1 MVTDVDMYMGV
12 TTAGVR
18 GADGARRPTA
28 MALTLK
34 VAYFFVERAVRD
46 TAVGTVRLHC
56 THRVPLTLPIAPV
69 FCFPRRTG

>member
-18 GADGARRPTA
+18 AADGARRPTA

-34 VAYFFVERAVRD
+34 VAYFFVERAVCDR
-46 TAVGTVRLHC
+46 AVGTARLHC